1 MRKLAYGMLVAALFA
16 ALLLWQQKNAAHQA
30 QLQAAQLQA
39 DNSYRFLTKPCWF
52 EADWQASIRCGEL
65 HTPKTSGAF
74 VLPVVIIASDGD
86 EQHGDP
92 LVYLTGGP
100 GASARLHAEGIKDW
114 LSWLNYANLGR
125 DLILMD
131 PRGTGGATPAL
142 QCDAYNRFNQR
153 LLQLHMPLVDELEQ
167 NYRLLE
173 HCLASWAQ
181 LSQAISPKYFGSRQS
196 AADVRAL
203 MALLPYHEW
212 NLLGVSYGSR
222 LALEVARQ
230 EAESPTVDDGPRLR
244 SLILDSVYPAGYGGV
259 QTWPQVLDEA
269 FAQFFRECASSREC
283 LSPLGEL
290 AQRPVAH
297 LFMDVLS
304 KLAQTPVELSVA
316 RWDGEAPVS
325 FVVNDHRFLSA
336 SFAAIY
342 HPAGWAR
349 ITAAMADVLQSRE
362 ENLEQLLVPFINN
375 SLSADFNSL
384 AFMLVDCAD
393 NPVSPEQEYKA
404 AAEQYSLLADYTRDQ
419 WRYQACHLPQMAA
432 AVGLAL
438 SEPQVPTLMLSGEL
452 DPITP
457 PAWAQDLKQR
467 WPGLQWIKRDQ
478 VAHSVLAEEPCV
490 LADLAEFLRQPSAT
504 FTPCD
509 GSQKTL
515 LSQTGTAKEPDH

>member
-16 ALLLWQQKNAAHQA
+16 AVLLWQQQRAAQQA
-30 QLQAAQLQA
+30 QQEAAQLQA

-65 HTPKTSGAF
+65 HTPKNRGAF
-74 VLPVVIIASDGD
+74 VLPVVIIGSDGD

-100 GASARLHAEGIKDW
+100 GASARLHAEGVKDW

-153 LLQLHMPLVDELEQ
+153 LLELHMPLAEELEQ

-173 HCLASWAQ
+173 HCLAHWAQ
-181 LSQAISPKYFGSRQS
+181 LPQAIKPEYFGTRQS
-196 AADVRAL
+196 AEDVRAL
-203 MALLPYHEW
+203 MALLPYRQW

-230 EAESPTVDDGPRLR
+230 ENELPVAGAQPRLR

-269 FAQFFRECASSREC
+269 FTQFFRECASSREC
-283 LSPLGEL
+283 LAPLGDL
-290 AQRPVAH
+290 AQQPLPQ
-297 LFMDVLS
+297 LFMDTLG
-304 KLAQTPVELSVA
+304 KLAQTPVELRVA
-316 RWDGEAPVS
+316 RWDGEAPVG
-325 FVVNDHRFLSA
+325 FMVNDHRFLSA

-342 HPAGWAR
+342 HPAGWSR

-362 ENLEQLLVPFINN
+362 ENLLQLVTPFINN

-393 NPVSPEQEYKA
+393 NPVASEQEYRA
-404 AAEQYSLLADYTRDQ
+404 AVEQFPLLADYTRDQ
-419 WRYQACHLPQMAA
+419 WRYQACHLQQLATTP
-432 AVGLAL
+432 GLQL
-438 SEPQVPTLMLSGEL
+438 REPQVPTLMLSGEL

-457 PAWAQDLKQR
+457 PTWAQDLKQR
-467 WPGLQWIKRDQ
+467 WPGLQWIKRNQ
-478 VAHSVLAEEPCV
+478 VAHSVLAEDPCV
-490 LADLAEFLRQPSAT
+490 LADLGEFLNRPQAI
-504 FTPCD
+504 FAPCNQQAQD
-509 GSQKTL
+509 AL
-515 LSQTGTAKEPDH
+515 LSQTNTRD